1 MKNIQ
6 VIDSAENCAYDI
18 YAASEEDFA
27 AIVPEPGQDIEFIG
41 DVFERL
47 GKAEAAALLQRLWPH
62 PVEKPKA
69 RGIHGTLFYELDEKK
84 EFYPTKRE
92 RDLDGWARA
101 WRHDED

>member
-6 VIDSAENCAYDI
+6 IIDSAENCAYDI
-18 YAASEEDFA
+18 FAASDEDFA
-27 AIVPEPGQDIEFIG
+27 AIFPEPGQDVEFIG

-47 GKAEAAALLQRLWPH
+47 GESEAAALFQRLWPH

-69 RGIHGTLFYELDEKK
+69 RGIHGTLFYGLDQKK

-92 RDLDGWARA
+92 RDLHGRARS
-101 WRHDED
+101 